1 MSSWQRNVFAVA
13 TASFVGFTGFTL
25 VMPFLPLYLQQLGV
39 RDVGEVAMWSGLS
52 LGVTP
57 AMTALLAPA
66 WGRVSDRFGR
76 KIMVERSLIS
86 FILLMAGMA
95 YATRA
100 WHIFALRAVQG
111 LFAGYGGIALTMAAE
126 SAPRERTAYAIGIVQ
141 TAQRLGPAIGP
152 IMGGV
157 VAQMVGLRRAFLVT
171 SAFFVIALLIVFVMY
186 DERIGRP
193 ESRAHEHE
201 PVRFRNVLAFENF
214 ILLMA
219 VVLGLQ
225 IVDRSYGPILPLY
238 VAELGTPPER
248 VPLVSGLIFSIA
260 AGAGAVGNQ
269 LCTRLL
275 RVRTPRAI
283 ISAASALGAVGALVF
298 LISPRTAWLFM
309 ATPILGVALGTATT
323 TTYTAAS
330 AVMPA
335 DARGT
340 GFGLLTTASLTGLA
354 LSPIISGLLGATSIR
369 AVFLLDVLVMVA
381 ITAAVSRLMVIPTPA
396 RPTTPSHEE
405 I

>member
-39 RDVGEVAMWSGLS
+39 QDVGDVAMWSGLS

-86 FILLMAGMA
+86 FILVMAGMA

-126 SAPRERTAYAIGIVQ
+126 SAPRDRTAYAIGTVQ

-152 IMGGV
+152 IVGGV

-171 SAFFVIALLIVFVMY
+171 SVFYVAALLIVFVMY

-193 ESRAHEHE
+193 ETRSDDHE

-214 ILLMA
+214 MLLIF
-219 VVLGLQ
+219 VVFAFTF
-225 IVDRSYGPILPLY
+225 VDRSLGPVLPLY
-238 VAELGTPPER
+238 IAELGTNLDR
-248 VPLVSGLIFSIA
+248 VPIVSGILFSLA
-260 AGAGAVGNQ
+260 AGAGAIGNH
-269 LCTRLL
+269 LCRALL
-275 RVRTPRAI
+275 ERASSRRVIAGAAI
-283 ISAASALGAVGALVF
+283 AAALGCLTYVF
-298 LISPRTAWLFM
+298 AGGTGLLM
-309 ATPILGVALGTATT
+309 LGTPILGLGIGAASTAA
-323 TTYTAAS
+323 YTAAG
-330 AVMPA
+330 AVIPPEV
-335 DARGT
+335 RGT
-340 GFGLLTTASLTGLA
+340 GFGFLSTGSLLGLA
-354 LSPIISGLLGATSIR
+354 MSPVICGLLGTLSLR
-369 AVFLLDVLVMVA
+369 AVFVLDTSILVLVGLLVR
-381 ITAAVSRLMVIPTPA
+381 RLMVTTHVTPTAAPA
-396 RPTTPSHEE
+396 TEE
-405 I
+405 M